1 MRCHSANYVT
11 RPQEMTDL
19 RIALDVF
26 VTLAVTE
33 VIAKPIA
40 IRIGKA
46 LLKWLDNHLNWIPN
60 WLHTNDDT

>member
-1 MRCHSANYVT
+1 
-11 RPQEMTDL
+11 MTDL

-40 IRIGKA
+40 TRLGRA
-46 LLKWLDNHLNWIPN
+46 LLRWLDNRLNWIPN
-60 WLHTNDDT
+60 WLHTNDNT